1 MQVKWT
7 VRASEN
13 LDAILKHIDK
23 DNPKAARDFLAE
35 TLKKIKHLE
44 EFPLMGRPGIVP
56 QTREFVVH
64 KNYIVH
70 YRIQDERVEVL
81 RVLHA
86 RRKFP

>member
-1 MQVKWT
+1 MRVKWT

-13 LDAILKHIDK
+13 LDTILKYIHQ
-23 DNPKAARDFLAE
+23 DNPMAAQAFLAE
-35 TLKKIKHLE
+35 ALKKIKHLE
-44 EFPLMGRPGIVP
+44 EFPLMGRAGIVP

-70 YRIQDERVEVL
+70 YRVKDECVEIL

>member
-1 MQVKWT
+1 
-7 VRASEN
+7 
-13 LDAILKHIDK
+13 
-23 DNPKAARDFLAE
+23 
-35 TLKKIKHLE
+35 
-44 EFPLMGRPGIVP
+44 MGRAGIVP

-70 YRIQDERVEVL
+70 YRVKDECVEIL

>member
-1 MQVKWT
+1 MRVKWT
-7 VRASEN
+7 LRASQN
-13 LDAILKHIDK
+13 LEAILSHIHK
-23 DNPKAARDFLAE
+23 DNPKAAQSFLAE
-35 TLKKIKHLE
+35 TLKKIRHLE

-70 YRIQDERVEVL
+70 YRVQEDRVEVL